1 MAHILIIDDD
11 RLFSSL
17 LRDMVE
23 EMGHEEGH
31 AANLREGLQI
41 LRQGAFDLVLLDV
54 HLPDGD
60 GLESIPAIRKSPSS
74 PEVIIITGFGSTS
87 GAELAIRNGVWDYI
101 DKQATIAAM
110 RLSVQRALQYREARQ
125 GAGKPMVLKREGI
138 VGAGALL
145 NACLEQ
151 VALASG
157 TEASVLIMGETGTG
171 KELFAQAI
179 HKNGNRADQ
188 PFVTID
194 CAALPATLVESV
206 LFGYEKGAFTGA
218 DRTQVGLIQQAD
230 GGILFLDEVGELPL
244 PVQKSFLRVIQERKV
259 RPVGGKNEIP
269 SRFRLLAATNR
280 NLDEMVQ
287 EGTFRGDLLFRLRAM
302 TIELPPLRRRP
313 EDIMDICFYHMRR
326 ICRRHDWPAKSFS
339 PDFMEA
345 VTSYPWPGNVREL
358 LQALEQA
365 MTLAQHEGVLFAKH
379 LPPEVRLHLIQE
391 GHRERNGDVAAPLP
405 SLRTH
410 RELVLAQAER
420 DYLLSLMAITGGDM
434 QEAGRLSGLS
444 RPQLYAVMK
453 KYGITRPPKEAPSP
467 RP

>member
-1 MAHILIIDDD
+1 MANILVIDDD

-31 AANLREGLQI
+31 ASSLKEGLQI
-41 LRQGAFDLVLLDV
+41 LRQGVYDLVLLDV

-60 GLESIPAIRKSPSS
+60 GLASIPFIRKGPSA
-74 PEVIIITGFGSTS
+74 PEVIIVTGFGSQS

-125 GAGKPMVLKREGI
+125 GAGKPLVLKRDGI
-138 VGAGALL
+138 VGASALL
-145 NACLEQ
+145 NGCLEQ
-151 VALASG
+151 VALASC
-157 TEASVLIMGETGTG
+157 TEASVLITGETGTG

-179 HKNGNRADQ
+179 HKNGNRADK

-206 LFGYEKGAFTGA
+206 LFGYEQGAFTGA
-218 DRTQVGLIQQAD
+218 DRARTGLIQQSD
-230 GGILFLDEVGELPL
+230 GGVLFLDEVGELPL
-244 PVQKSFLRVIQERKV
+244 PIQKSFLRVIQERKV
-259 RPVGGKNEIP
+259 RPVGGKSEIT
-269 SRFRLLAATNR
+269 SRFRLIAATNR
-280 NLDEMVQ
+280 NLEEMVH
-287 EGTFRGDLLFRLRAM
+287 EGSFRSDLLFRLRAM
-302 TIELPPLRRRP
+302 TIELPPLRQHP

-326 ICRRHDWPAKSFS
+326 ICRRQGWPAKGFS

-345 VTSYPWPGNVREL
+345 VTSYPWPGNIREL
-358 LQALEQA
+358 LQSLEQA
-365 MTLAQHEGVLFAKH
+365 MTLAQDEGVLFAKQ

-391 GHRERNGDVAAPLP
+391 ARREKDEITTAALP

-410 RELVLAQAER
+410 RELVLAQAEA
-420 DYLLSLMAITGGDM
+420 DYLLRLMAVTGGDM
-434 QEAGRLSGLS
+434 KEAGRLSGLS

-453 KYGITRPPKEAPSP
+453 KHGITRPAK
-467 RP
+467 

>member
-17 LRDMVE
+17 LRDMVG
-23 EMGHEEGH
+23 EMGHEESH
-31 AANLREGLQI
+31 APSLREGLQM
-41 LRQGAFDLVLLDV
+41 LRQGLYDLVLLDV

-60 GLESIPAIRKSPSS
+60 GLESIPVIRKSSS
-74 PEVIIITGFGSTS
+74 APEVIIVTGFGSQS

-125 GAGKPMVLKREGI
+125 GVGKPLVLKREGI
-138 VGAGALL
+138 VGASASL
-145 NACLEQ
+145 NGCLEQ
-151 VALASG
+151 VALAAC
-157 TEASVLIMGETGTG
+157 TEASVLITGETGTG

-179 HKNGNRADQ
+179 HRNGNRADK

-206 LFGYEKGAFTGA
+206 LFGYEQGAFTGA
-218 DRTQVGLIQQAD
+218 DRARTGLIQQAD
-230 GGILFLDEVGELPL
+230 GGVLFLDEVGELPL
-244 PVQKSFLRVIQERKV
+244 PIQKSFLRVIQERKV
-259 RPVGGKNEIP
+259 RPVGGKSEIP
-269 SRFRLLAATNR
+269 SRFRLIAATNR
-280 NLDEMVQ
+280 NLEEMVQ
-287 EGTFRGDLLFRLRAM
+287 EGSFRSDLLFRLRAM
-302 TIELPPLRRRP
+302 TIELPPLRQHP

-326 ICRRHDWPAKSFS
+326 ICRRQGWPAKSFS

-358 LQALEQA
+358 LQSLEQV
-365 MTLAQHEGVLFAKH
+365 MTLAQHEGVLFAKQ

-391 GHRERNGDVAAPLP
+391 ARRDKNGTVAAALP
-405 SLRTH
+405 SLRNH
-410 RELVLAQAER
+410 RELVLTQAEA
-420 DYLLSLMAITGGDM
+420 DYLLRLMAITGGDM
-434 QEAGRLSGLS
+434 KEAGRLSGLS

-453 KYGITRPPKEAPSP
+453 KHGVTRPPKPSD
-467 RP
+467 

>member
-23 EMGHEEGH
+23 EMGHEEGY
-31 AANLREGLQI
+31 APSLREGLKM
-41 LRQGAFDLVLLDV
+41 LRQGVYDLVLLDV
-54 HLPDGD
+54 QLPDGD
-60 GLESIPAIRKSPSS
+60 GLESIPGIRKMPSA
-74 PEVIIITGFGSTS
+74 PEVIIITGFGSLS

-101 DKQATIAAM
+101 DKQASIAAM
-110 RLSVQRALQYREARQ
+110 RLSVQRALQYREAHQ
-125 GAGKPMVLKREGI
+125 GAGKPLVLKREGI
-138 VGAGALL
+138 IGASALL

-151 VALASG
+151 VALASC
-157 TEASVLIMGETGTG
+157 TEASVLITGETGTG

-179 HKNGNRADQ
+179 HKNGNRADK

-218 DRTQVGLIQQAD
+218 DQARMGLIQQAD
-230 GGILFLDEVGELPL
+230 GGVLFLDEVGELPL
-244 PVQKSFLRVIQERKV
+244 PVQRAFLRVIQERKV
-259 RPVGGKNEIP
+259 RPVGGKSEIP
-269 SRFRLLAATNR
+269 SRFRLIAATNR

-287 EGTFRGDLLFRLRAM
+287 QGNFRSDLLFRLRAM
-302 TIELPPLRRRP
+302 TIELPPLRRHP

-326 ICRRHDWPAKSFS
+326 ICRRHGWPEKSFS

-358 LQALEQA
+358 LQGLEQV
-365 MTLAQHEGVLFAKH
+365 MTIAQHEGVLFAKQ

-391 GHRERNGDVAAPLP
+391 TQRENNDAASAPLP

-410 RELVLAQAER
+410 RELVLAQAEA
-420 DYLLSLMAITGGDM
+420 DYLLRLMAITGGDM
-434 QEAGRLSGLS
+434 KEAGRLSGLS

-453 KYGITRPPKEAPSP
+453 KHRITRPPKASP
-467 RP
+467 PPLP